1 MRIDMSK
8 AVSAEIPRSKKLASC
23 IVAASQVEFSLIQNY
38 LIKRWIDNDAIS
50 MVYGDSNCGKS
61 FFALDMAFH
70 VAAGVRWQEQ
80 RVKQGKVLYV
90 AAEGGRGFSKRVK
103 ALEKAKPELYEAGK
117 DHLFLLPLQ
126 VDLHAAEDPKASCA
140 SGVWNF
146 QGVCASACGEW
157 RARWAAAAA
166 LRCARFLATS
176 APRVEATADGSSL

>member
-90 AAEGGRGFSKRVK
+90 AAEGGRASASASRRSKRQSLSFTK
-103 ALEKAKPELYEAGK
+103 RERITCSCCHYRSTCM
-117 DHLFLLPLQ
+117 PLKTQ
-126 VDLHAAEDPKASCA
+126 RPS
-140 SGVWNF
+140 
-146 QGVCASACGEW
+146 
-157 RARWAAAAA
+157 
-166 LRCARFLATS
+166 
-176 APRVEATADGSSL
+176 